1 MYLNHI
7 IICLKKAEHHRK
19 LLSFNNFSSL
29 FLIAILLAIF
39 FITPLLIFLHVL
51 FISDVT
57 LQHAL
62 LCAIDYD
69 LKVMVIIKERK

>member
-1 MYLNHI
+1 M
-7 IICLKKAEHHRK
+7 
-19 LLSFNNFSSL
+19 
-29 FLIAILLAIF
+29 IAILLAIF

-62 LCAIDYD
+62 LSAIDYD